1 MARPLVLVKN
11 GIAYTH
17 RGEKLAPVDSDDGY
31 YYDVPSQWIVQ
42 ALKGKAKPIEFEY
55 RVGKVIPC
63 VIISDYP
70 HLIDAD
76 GNMFTV
82 GSIPD
87 KVEIGETILVY
98 LRHYYYYIPEQS
110 TKTTLLDDLA
120 AWFVRFPAKSP
131 WIKGKKG
138 HRLTPALSRWA
149 KKSEHGTAVWSIV
162 KTDNRDF
169 MKTPDEIR
177 KAVSARVKKRLG
189 FIKSKLNK
197 QIADIGGKIT
207 AISVDWQKGV
217 ALVWVRFTVN
227 GVDPT
232 NGGGCL
238 CYLNGDFYYGPWCQ
252 RIRQKDLADKIELLH
267 DYPPK
272 YTLRSWIIGPLYS
285 TALYARENHRKMES
299 AISGEPPKYFEPTGV
314 VMLAKGA
321 SRTSDNDGLKSEK
334 SDPKAMKQRAENL
347 AELFIVKAQKIVEK
361 NVSELFDEG
370 EMILQTHDPFMRVP
384 IEWPYPSSGIAN
396 YLKTTGKSWRVC
408 VRPERD
414 NGGRF
419 EISNELNGHEFSVDV
434 QGGKFGFAPEVF
446 SNGFSDFRRYAYHY
460 QILVEKCTC
469 SKCKEMREAV
479 HRIIAF
485 YGSSFSKTPAQLLSE
500 LTEKSPPF

>member
-1 MARPLVLVKN
+1 MVRPLVLVKN

-299 AISGEPPKYFEPTGV
+299 AISGEPPKYFESTGV
-314 VMLAKGA
+314 VMLARGTAK
-321 SRTSDNDGLKSEK
+321 TSDNDGLKVEILDDKVIKARAKRIAQKMIDENNKVLSEK
-334 SDPKAMKQRAENL
+334 IASLFSEGQRV
-347 AELFIVKAQKIVEK
+347 FR
-361 NVSELFDEG
+361 
-370 EMILQTHDPFMRVP
+370 THDTFARFP
-384 IEWPYPSSGIAN
+384 INWENNTKGVYN
-396 YLKTTGKSWRVC
+396 YLKSTGSSWRLC
-408 VRPERD
+408 VLATNKGGGSFPFD
-414 NGGRF
+414 NWKKCV
-419 EISNELNGHEFSVDV
+419 EFSCDV
-434 QGGKFGFAPEVF
+434 F
-446 SNGFSDFRRYAYHY
+446 
-460 QILVEKCTC
+460 
-469 SKCKEMREAV
+469 
-479 HRIIAF
+479 
-485 YGSSFSKTPAQLLSE
+485 
-500 LTEKSPPF
+500 